1 MKKSF
6 FKKLSQA
13 INPHDNSDDSYDM
26 IEDDVETPV
35 NQSGHFLEH
44 YGSDGELTVDVFE
57 TPTHIIVKAIIAGVR
72 KDDLEINVSRDMVSI
87 RGKREELEEIEEE
100 NYYHKEL
107 FWGSFART
115 IILPQEVDID
125 KAEALEDKGMLTL
138 KLPKVDK
145 ARQAKIKVKSN

>member
-6 FKKLSQA
+6 FSRITRA
-13 INPHDNSDDSYDM
+13 ISPQE
-26 IEDDVETPV
+26 IEDSFEEFEEPEEKTVSKWSNEY
-35 NQSGHFLEH
+35 S
-44 YGSDGELTVDVFE
+44 SDGELTVDMFE

-72 KDDLEINVSRDMVSI
+72 KDDIEINVSRDMLTI
-87 RGKREELEEIEEE
+87 KGKREEIEEVEEE

-107 FWGSFART
+107 FWGSFSRN
-115 IILPQEVDID
+115 ILLPQEVDID